1 MPKSSNPPHI
11 KSCFRFQSHFTS
23 FTDYSVIWQ
32 ILFAQEFLLISD
44 AARELPRNVRKIL
57 RDARLSLLAMV
68 EYSDLCF

>member
-11 KSCFRFQSHFTS
+11 KSCFRIQSHFTS